1 MTQTARGEVFV
12 KVLWAMA
19 ADERI
24 VDDLVEAARAGAP
37 EIARLP
43 LAETRRHVAMLF
55 SAGLASFEGAGDPS
69 ESDFAEAARLGADRA
84 AQGIS
89 IGGLLCAV
97 QAGRN
102 RALEIA
108 IRRARAAA
116 IPDGVLLEVLL
127 DLDRYL
133 GAMERHVIAGH
144 RAAEQDLA
152 HSRVEAGDRVLRG
165 LLLGDQPA
173 PSPAD
178 LARAGLRPEGRYH
191 CLVSE
196 VTDPGLLRAAG
207 RRLAGGGGVTGTV
220 QGRLAVLAPRLPAA
234 EALEPGVLI
243 VAAPAWPLRDLR
255 GVYDLCLATLP
266 IAARSGRPGLHLLVE
281 HAGDLALSAQPLL
294 AGLAGAAV
302 LGSLRADDDFH
313 RELVSTAMAYLDHGQ
328 RLDHTAAA
336 LHVHPNTV
344 RYRLRRLHE
353 LAGVPLVPGEPGEG
367 LTVLAT
373 VGLWWALRTWRDSPA
388 GARPATVEFD
398 A

>member
-24 VDDLVEAARAGAP
+24 VDDLVQAARAGSP

-43 LAETRRHVAMLF
+43 PAETHRHVAMLF
-55 SAGLASFEGAGDPS
+55 SAALASFSGAGDPGAG
-69 ESDFAEAARLGADRA
+69 DFAEAARLGADRA
-84 AQGIS
+84 AQGIT
-89 IGGLLCAV
+89 IGGLLGGV

-108 IRRARAAA
+108 IERARAAA
-116 IPDGVLLEVLL
+116 VPDGVLLDVLL

-165 LLLGDQPA
+165 LLLGDPPA
-173 PSPAD
+173 PAD

-196 VTDPGLLRAAG
+196 VTDPGLLRVAG
-207 RRLAGGGGVTGTV
+207 RRLAVGGGVAGTV
-220 QGRLAVLAPRLPAA
+220 QGRLAVLVPRLPAA
-234 EALEPGVLI
+234 EALDPELLV
-243 VAAPAWPLRDLR
+243 VAAPAWPLRDVR
-255 GVYDLCLATLP
+255 GVYDLCLAALP
-266 IAARSGRPGLHLLVE
+266 IAARSGRAGLHLLVD
-281 HAGDLALSAQPLL
+281 HAGELALRAQPLL
-294 AGLAGAAV
+294 ADLATAAV
-302 LGSLRADDDFH
+302 LGALRTEDDFH
-313 RELVSTAMAYLDHGQ
+313 RELVSTALAYLDHGQ

-344 RYRLRRLHE
+344 RYRLRRLYE

-388 GARPATVEFD
+388 GARPDPRDFD